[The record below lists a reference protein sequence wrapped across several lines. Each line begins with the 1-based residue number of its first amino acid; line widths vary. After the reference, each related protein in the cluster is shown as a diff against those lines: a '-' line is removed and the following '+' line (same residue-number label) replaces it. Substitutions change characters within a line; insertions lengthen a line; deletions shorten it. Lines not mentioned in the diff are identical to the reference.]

1 MDQTIKQLV
10 KDANQEIEF
19 GVSPSASA
27 ADIDGTPTPTGDE

>member
-19 GVSPSASA
+19 MTPSASA
-27 ADIDGTPTPTGDE
+27 VDVDGTPPI